1 MVRDF
6 VKGVLWGGV
15 TAVAGLAVISQG
27 TLAPRPESRPEPVA
41 EASEAVAP
49 TQEPL
54 SGEAVT
60 APSDLAEAPEVET
73 SETEVAETEA
83 ADAETPALE
92 DAPVPATTASDAPAA
107 LAGGVQMPDEPL
119 LRPMAGADAPPP
131 ALVVPDLQAPVA
143 SAEAP
148 KTDVVPP
155 EPAPSEPVQSETARP
170 EPAAPDP
177 GPSAEAAIVAEAQP
191 EVSPETGAEADVPV
205 LPQEDPAPGLGQA
218 GDAPTLAPAAKLA
231 PDAGLAGKAVDG
243 VKTGRLPTITA
254 GAEPPVAE
262 AETAPAVDLPPI
274 ARFARAFDN
283 PQGKPLFA
291 ILMIDP
297 GTADVPRADLAAL
310 PFPVSFVIDPM
321 APGASDAA
329 AIYRAAGQ
337 EVVMLATAI
346 PKGAKASDL
355 EQSFAGLQDK
365 LPEAVAL
372 IDTADAIFQDNRGLA
387 AEVVTILAE
396 QGRGLVT
403 FDRGLNAADQV
414 ARREGLPAATIF
426 RSLDDDGEDAPLIR
440 RYLDRAAFKAAQE
453 GRVVVIGTA
462 RTPTI
467 AALMEWAVEGRAA
480 SVALAPITAV
490 MGAD

>member
-41 EASEAVAP
+41 EAEAP
-49 TQEPL
+49 TQEAL

-60 APSDLAEAPEVET
+60 APSDLAETSEIGAP
-73 SETEVAETEA
+73 ETEVAETEA

-155 EPAPSEPVQSETARP
+155 EPAPSEPAPSETARP

-177 GPSAEAAIVAEAQP
+177 GPSAEPAIVAEAQP

-205 LPQEDPAPGLGQA
+205 LPQEDPAPGLGEA

-355 EQSFAGLQDK
+355 EQSFAGLKDK

>member
-1 MVRDF
+1 
-6 VKGVLWGGV
+6 
-15 TAVAGLAVISQG
+15 
-27 TLAPRPESRPEPVA
+27 
-41 EASEAVAP
+41 
-49 TQEPL
+49 
-54 SGEAVT
+54 
-60 APSDLAEAPEVET
+60 
-73 SETEVAETEA
+73 
-83 ADAETPALE
+83 
-92 DAPVPATTASDAPAA
+92 
-107 LAGGVQMPDEPL
+107 MPDEPL

-155 EPAPSEPVQSETARP
+155 EPAPSEPAPSETARQ
-170 EPAAPDP
+170 EPAAPDA
-177 GPSAEAAIVAEAQP
+177 GPSAEPAIVAEAQP

-355 EQSFAGLQDK
+355 EQSFAGLKDK